1 MKPRKEL
8 TETEFER
15 LRKAELRKIREDQR
29 KAKQIVEKHFSDCPR
44 ALVGEDY
51 MFLTPKW
58 LLNTSFISIIPHQA
72 KNEGKNIHDRV
83 DRIERLIRDL
93 LTEYQQIPFQARM
106 DGNAGW
112 SILRLY
118 HDFIGEAPRDIRT
131 VDGEPLFP
139 RKQGYLAAYRDRL
152 SEKTHLMHHNQR
164 DDEFAEKVNLIRAAR
179 DYWHKWRGTEA
190 PLQASKGKYVAFV
203 HDLIQL
209 CEKEWSVEASMRA
222 YRNYVRGQG
231 NRRKS

>member
-44 ALVGEDY
+44 ALVGDDY
-51 MFLTPKW
+51 MFLTPRW
-58 LLNTSFISIIPHQA
+58 LLNTSFIKIIPYQA
-72 KNEGKNIHDRV
+72 KNEGKSIHDRV

-93 LTEYQQIPFQARM
+93 LTEYQQIPFQVSM
-106 DGNAGW
+106 GNSAEMA
-112 SILRLY
+112 LFRLY
-118 HDFIGEAPRDIRT
+118 HDFTGETPKDIRFA
-131 VDGEPLFP
+131 DGEPWFP
-139 RKQGYLAAYRDRL
+139 RKLGHLAALRDRL
-152 SEKTHLMHHNQR
+152 AKKTHLMHHNQR

-179 DYWHKWRGTEA
+179 DYWHKWKGTEA

-203 HDLIQL
+203 HDLIEL

-231 NRRKS
+231 NRQKS